1 MWRLASRAVR
11 SFSYTNA
18 EVQTKVFD
26 VLKKFDNIDV
36 AKINENAT
44 FEELGLDSLD
54 SVELVVA
61 LEDMLNVDLPEAEA
75 LAISSVPQAVETLL
89 KHQK

>member
-26 VLKKFDNIDV
+26 VLKRFDNIDV
-36 AKINENAT
+36 AKINEKAT

>member
-26 VLKKFDNIDV
+26 VLKRFDNIDV
-36 AKINENAT
+36 AKINEKAT

-61 LEDMLNVDLPEAEA
+61 LEDMLRLKLLP
-75 LAISSVPQAVETLL
+75 SLL
-89 KHQK
+89 FLKQSKHS

>member
-11 SFSYTNA
+11 HFSYTNT
-18 EVQTKVFD
+18 EVQSKVFD
-26 VLKKFDNIDV
+26 VLKRFDNIDL
-36 AKINENAT
+36 AKINEKAT

-61 LEDMLNVDLPEAEA
+61 LEDMLNVELPEAEA
-75 LAISSVPQAVETLL
+75 LAITSVPQAVETIL
-89 KHQK
+89 KHQI

>member
-11 SFSYTNA
+11 SFSYSNA

-26 VLKKFDNIDV
+26 VLKRFDNIDV
-36 AKINENAT
+36 AKINEKAT

-61 LEDMLNVDLPEAEA
+61 LEDMLDVDLPEAEA
-75 LAISSVPQAVETLL
+75 LAISSVPEAVETLL

>member
-26 VLKKFDNIDV
+26 VLKRFDSIDV
-36 AKINENAT
+36 AKINEKAT